1 MRETDFIGQNKEKWA
16 DYERVLNSGSADA
29 ERLSRLFVETTDDLS
44 FARTYYPNRSV
55 RVYINGIAQY
65 VYHKVYRNRKREK
78 GAFKNYWKAELPDA
92 VWHARKTLLA
102 SFLIF
107 LLGMGIGLLSS
118 AHDPSFVNLILGDGY
133 VQMTEEN
140 IAKGNPLGVYD
151 QGGMLETFLYI
162 TWNNI
167 RVGVLCFLLGLLF
180 QAGSVFIVLSNAVM
194 VGAFFWFFI
203 ERKLFGEM
211 FYAVMLHGTLELSM
225 IVLAGAAGMT
235 LGRGLVQPGSYTRL
249 QALLISARQ
258 GIRIMLGVSAFL
270 VVAGFIEGFATR
282 FTNAP
287 NFIRGLVVL
296 LSAALIVGYFVV
308 YPYRRYKR
316 GLTALPTE
324 EETFASIDDDGNV
337 AGIRSTGEIV
347 NSGWR
352 NYLPKANAHV
362 IASVVGGAFITLF
375 YIVSTPLE
383 LLGTLDTRGYSSGD
397 IIDSFFDGF
406 WFWDEAEPFFRGGDN
421 VLVFFPLYIVF
432 GSLLWWSSR
441 AFLRRK
447 DPDFRP
453 TLRRKFRILAN
464 SFVAA
469 FFLLL
474 PIFFNDGD
482 EESILLM
489 AVIFGISWPF
499 FLLQLATAQRENHVF
514 MVALVRTFD
523 LFRKGG
529 MRVIGAFYAQLL
541 VLMAGMSI
549 VSAPILYLVY
559 DIIGSN
565 IKSDYY
571 WSFAI
576 PAIIYIFVLHSAIGA
591 LVQVL
596 IHTIFSAQGTA
607 AEICDASEL
616 MAEIERIEL
625 KSKAYG
631 LEKDS

>member
-16 DYERVLNSGSADA
+16 EFERVLSSGSADA

-65 VYHKVYRNRKREK
+65 VYHKVYRNRRREK
-78 GAFKNYWKAELPDA
+78 GAFKRFWKADLPDA

-102 SFLIF
+102 AFLIF

-118 AHDPSFVNLILGDGY
+118 AHDPSFVNLILGDSY
-133 VQMTEEN
+133 VEMTERN

-180 QAGSVFIVLSNAVM
+180 QAGSVFIILSNAVM

-235 LGRGLVQPGSYTRL
+235 LGRGLVHPGSYSRL
-249 QALLISARQ
+249 QALLISARH

-287 NFIRGLVVL
+287 NLIRGLVVL
-296 LSAALIVGYFVV
+296 LSAVLVVGYFVV
-308 YPYRRYKR
+308 YPYRRYKL
-316 GLTALPTE
+316 GLTSIPTE
-324 EETFASIDDDGNV
+324 EEPYADAEDPGSI
-337 AGIRSTGEIV
+337 AGIRPTGEIV
-347 NSGWR
+347 NNSWR
-352 NYLPKANAHV
+352 SYLPRLSRHV
-362 IASVVGGAFITLF
+362 LISIVGAAFITTL
-375 YIVSTPLE
+375 VVATTPIE
-383 LLGTLDTRGYSSGD
+383 LLAAFFGPDYYGGD
-397 IIDSFFDGF
+397 IISSFFDGF
-406 WFWDEAEPFFRGGDN
+406 WFWDEAEPFFRIGSDPFLFPPLY
-421 VLVFFPLYIVF
+421 LVF
-432 GSLLWWSSR
+432 STLLWWTTRSYMR
-441 AFLRRK
+441 QRK
-447 DPDFRP
+447 PDFKPHAGRK
-453 TLRRKFRILAN
+453 RRWLAN

-469 FFLLL
+469 FLLLL
-474 PIFFNDGD
+474 PLLINDGD
-482 EESILLM
+482 EENILLT
-489 AVIFGISWPF
+489 ALICSVLWPF
-499 FLLQLATAQRENHVF
+499 LLLQFATAQIEGRMF
-514 MVALVRTFD
+514 ALRFRRTLS
-523 LFRKGG
+523 LFRNAWL
-529 MRVIGAFYAQLL
+529 RVIGAYYAQLL
-541 VLMAGMSI
+541 VIMAGMSI
-549 VSAPILYLVY
+549 ISAPLLYLLY

-565 IKSDYY
+565 IKSDYD
-571 WSFAI
+571 WAFAY
-576 PAIIYIFVLHSAIGA
+576 PAILYMFIFLSATGSF
-591 LVQVL
+591 VQVL
-596 IHTIFSAQGTA
+596 VHTVFNAQGTA
-607 AEICDASEL
+607 AEICDAHEL
-616 MAEIERIEL
+616 IGELERIQL
-625 KSKAYG
+625 KSNAYG

>member
-16 DYERVLNSGSADA
+16 DFERVLNSGSADA

-55 RVYINGIAQY
+55 RVYVNGIAQY

-102 SFLIF
+102 AFLIF

-140 IAKGNPLGVYD
+140 IARGNPLGVYD
-151 QGGMLETFLYI
+151 QGGMFETFLYI

-167 RVGVLCFLLGLLF
+167 RVAVLCFLLGLLF
-180 QAGSVFIVLSNAVM
+180 QAGSIFIVLSNAVM

-211 FYAVMLHGTLELSM
+211 FFAVMLHGTLELSM

-270 VVAGFIEGFATR
+270 VIAGFIEGFATR

-296 LSAALIVGYFVV
+296 LSTALVVGYFVV
-308 YPYRRYKR
+308 YPYIRYKR
-316 GLTALPTE
+316 RLTSIPTE
-324 EETFASIDDDGNV
+324 EETYASSEEEGEV
-337 AGIRSTGEIV
+337 AGIRSTGELV
-347 NSGWR
+347 NNGWKS
-352 NYLPKANAHV
+352 YLTNAKGHV
-362 IASVVGGAFITLF
+362 LVSLVGGAFIMVF
-375 YIVSTPLE
+375 YIATTPVE
-383 LLGTLDTRGYSSGD
+383 LLGNLDTRGYYNSG
-397 IIDSFFDGF
+397 IIESFFDGF
-406 WFWDEAEPFFRGGDN
+406 WFWDEAEPFFRAGDN
-421 VLVFFPLYIVF
+421 VLVFIPLYLVF
-432 GSLLWWSSR
+432 SSLLWWSSR
-441 AFLRRK
+441 AYMRNRHPNFT
-447 DPDFRP
+447 PS
-453 TLRRKFRILAN
+453 LRRKFRMLTN
-464 SFVAA
+464 SFVAG
-469 FFLLL
+469 FFLVV
-474 PIFFNDGD
+474 PVFMNDGY
-482 EESILLM
+482 EGSILMM
-489 AVIFGISWPF
+489 AFVCAVVWPF
-499 FLLQLATAQRENHVF
+499 LLLQLATAQRENQVF
-514 MVALVRTFD
+514 ILALVRTFR
-523 LFRKGG
+523 LMRRGG
-529 MRVIGAFYAQLL
+529 LRVFGSFYAQLL

-549 VSAPILYLVY
+549 VSAPLLFLIY
-559 DIIGSN
+559 DIIGTN
-565 IKSDYY
+565 IKADFD

-576 PAIIYIFVLHSAIGA
+576 PAIIYVFVLHSAIGA
-591 LVQVL
+591 FVQVL
-596 IHTIFSAQGTA
+596 IHTLFSTQGTA
-607 AEICDASEL
+607 AEICDATEL
-616 MAEIERIEL
+616 IAEIERIAL